1 MYSWVFFSYACHI
14 IQSDIECT
22 VCFFRF
28 FTSTYRAHVR
38 HINVLF
44 DVSFE
49 SKENIMCTVCPP
61 RCDNLNGVDNNVIHC
76 TECTARKSWL
86 INLFFKIKSHQSQ
99 FVGLVHGI
107 LMSHFCVLIWFS
119 FSFAGVS

>member
-1 MYSWVFFSYACHI
+1 M
-14 IQSDIECT
+14 
-22 VCFFRF
+22 
-28 FTSTYRAHVR
+28 R
-38 HINVLF
+38 HINLLF

-49 SKENIMCTVCPP
+49 SKGNIMCTVCPP

-107 LMSHFCVLIWFS
+107 LMSHFCVLVWFY
-119 FSFAGVS
+119 FYFAGVS